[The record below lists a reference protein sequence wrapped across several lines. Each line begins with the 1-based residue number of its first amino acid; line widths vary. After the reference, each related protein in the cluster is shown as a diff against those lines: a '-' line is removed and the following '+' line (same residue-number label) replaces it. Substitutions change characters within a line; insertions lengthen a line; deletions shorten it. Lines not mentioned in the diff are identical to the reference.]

1 VAQTKRKR
9 KTKHRG
15 NAAGFVEQRGRTGR
29 PPSPAEKKKASREE
43 ARIARLNR
51 EPTWKSSAFRAGLAT
66 LFMFAFLYLTN
77 KHRVAAAV
85 VFAAVAFCLYC
96 PASYYMERTLWK
108 RRMKK
113 QGLSISTGR

>member
-15 NAAGFVEQRGRTGR
+15 NAAGYVETRGRTGR
-29 PPSPAEKKKASREE
+29 PPSPAEKKKATRDE

-51 EPTWKSSAFRAGLAT
+51 APTWKSSSFRAGLAT

-77 KHRVAAAV
+77 KHKLAAAL
-85 VFAAVAFCLYC
+85 VFAAVAFMLYC
-96 PASYYMERTLWK
+96 PASYYMERALWK

-113 QGLSISTGR
+113 QGLSIQARR